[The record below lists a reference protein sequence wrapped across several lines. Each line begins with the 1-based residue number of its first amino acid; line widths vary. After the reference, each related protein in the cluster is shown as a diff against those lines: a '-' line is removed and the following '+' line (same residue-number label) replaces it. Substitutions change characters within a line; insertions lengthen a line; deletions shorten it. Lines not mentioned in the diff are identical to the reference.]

1 MRGDRLHDIENV
13 CVRLH
18 DAFAASLFGKLAD
31 YYALLPI
38 IPEFVFLGGLN
49 SECPLSHEQFE
60 QTLTKFKDF
69 P

>member
-1 MRGDRLHDIENV
+1 
-13 CVRLH
+13 LH